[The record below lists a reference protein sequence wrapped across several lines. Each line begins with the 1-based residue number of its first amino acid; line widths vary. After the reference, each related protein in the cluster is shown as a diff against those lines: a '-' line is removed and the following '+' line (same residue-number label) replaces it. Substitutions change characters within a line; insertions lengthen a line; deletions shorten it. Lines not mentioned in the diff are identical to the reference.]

1 MGSSKVDREGLKAKL
16 QAEFEATLN
25 AVVDSIDN
33 ARDGAWIADSE
44 GLSRQALDR
53 FRQQVYASDVFRHLW
68 NHLKRNSFGPVAQGE
83 RNCLLSAIEDFG
95 VQVGD
100 EVAKTIAQKKAAKQI
115 VREDPTSEC
124 GCPVCSSPGQF
135 KGETQAAAG
144 WTARQAATR
153 GT

>member
-53 FRQQVYASDVFRHLW
+53 FRQQVYEAALQAKIDAAEAAFPPSEERDG
-68 NHLKRNSFGPVAQGE
+68 SSSAEQG
-83 RNCLLSAIEDFG
+83 
-95 VQVGD
+95 
-100 EVAKTIAQKKAAKQI
+100 
-115 VREDPTSEC
+115 TS
-124 GCPVCSSPGQF
+124 
-135 KGETQAAAG
+135 T
-144 WTARQAATR
+144 T
-153 GT
+153 